1 MSNGHGGSTHGMEE
15 QEREPS
21 ETITETAKDDFG
33 HKLDGLAG
41 NG

>member
-1 MSNGHGGSTHGMEE
+1 MEQ
-15 QEREPS
+15 QERKPS
-21 ETITETAKDDFG
+21 ETIAETAKDDFR